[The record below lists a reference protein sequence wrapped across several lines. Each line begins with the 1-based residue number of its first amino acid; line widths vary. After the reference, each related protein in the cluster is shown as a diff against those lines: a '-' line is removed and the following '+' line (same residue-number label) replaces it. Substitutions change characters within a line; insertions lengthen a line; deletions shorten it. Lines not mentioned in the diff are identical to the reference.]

1 LKKIKRYFL
10 IIVSFLLLTGSQSM
24 TEISMDLS
32 SEALIVMD
40 DNLNQ
45 ALSLSR
51 QSLVADPSNAYAW
64 AVGGRILMKSEKNK
78 EAFSYFE
85 RSLSINPLLKEALY
99 WSAEIDILFKDIVN
113 AEKKLDVLKNSCSE
127 CGESEILEQSI
138 VSFKKR
144 LLDDGVTTD
153 EKKPNG

>member
-1 LKKIKRYFL
+1 
-10 IIVSFLLLTGSQSM
+10 
-24 TEISMDLS
+24 
-32 SEALIVMD
+32 
-40 DNLNQ
+40 
-45 ALSLSR
+45 
-51 QSLVADPSNAYAW
+51 
-64 AVGGRILMKSEKNK
+64 MKSEKNK

-99 WSAEIDILFKDIVN
+99 WGAEIDILFKDIVN

-127 CGESEILEQSI
+127 CDESEILEQSI

-144 LLDDGVTTD
+144 QLDDGVTTD

>member
-1 LKKIKRYFL
+1 
-10 IIVSFLLLTGSQSM
+10 
-24 TEISMDLS
+24 
-32 SEALIVMD
+32 
-40 DNLNQ
+40 
-45 ALSLSR
+45 
-51 QSLVADPSNAYAW
+51 
-64 AVGGRILMKSEKNK
+64 MKSEKNK

-85 RSLSINPLLKEALY
+85 RSLSISPILKEALY

-113 AEKKLDVLKNSCSE
+113 AEKKLDALKNSCSE

-144 LLDDGVTTD
+144 QLDDGVTTD